1 MSREIIQEA
10 LNGIRDEYITEAG
23 ARLGLL
29 AVGAAGAVGAASGA
43 AVDPSTLYSLS
54 GTQAAAKAGFGAWL
68 AKGGWIALVAGV
80 VVAAGVAA
88 GVFFFGK
95 SGDMP
100 PVGTGEVTT
109 AEKQGSLPSENET
122 ENPDYA
128 GETQKE
134 VTVRHGDTV
143 INPRKFFLYDGVADG
158 LGFEQEIKQYHNNQP
173 NLPKVY
179 YAKDGSISPCDLI
192 LAEGYE
198 FSFVRIYNE
207 HMIQDSA
214 VTYDGSFNYR
224 GFLSV
229 LPTGTY
235 YVALQIK
242 HGSSGHEYAYE
253 LVVVDT
259 QAELDENES
268 ESESETETPTEPEV
282 SRYLQVPLTD
292 PNDTASYVSLP
303 DLSAEG
309 YPKLAFFTPVG
320 EENTLREVFTL
331 PISTKGEQNI
341 LVLLCEGIIDPSY
354 QTGSSYFMLYFVEST
369 FVEEVDGTEQRTV
382 QMRCGRVDFYDTPMP
397 VPSGDS
403 VSYTHYHV
411 DKTASASVTYSE
423 ANRDRVLASNRH
435 NNLSVLDQA
444 DELLFEYGKETYEL
458 TVLYSSMNGVETVHT
473 PVESLPDFPY
483 ELFRTHALP

>member
-1 MSREIIQEA
+1 MSREIISEA
-10 LNGIRDEYITEAG
+10 MNGIRDEYITEVG
-23 ARLGLL
+23 AKLGLV
-29 AVGAAGAVGAASGA
+29 AVGAAGAVGAAVEPPA
-43 AVDPSTLYSLS
+43 LYSLS
-54 GTQAAAKAGFGAWL
+54 GTEAAAKAGFGAWV
-68 AKGGWIALVAGV
+68 AKGGWITLAAGV
-80 VVAAGVAA
+80 LVAAGVAA
-88 GVFFFGK
+88 GAFFFGK
-95 SGDMP
+95 GGDVP
-100 PVGTGEVTT
+100 PVGTGDVTT
-109 AEKQGSLPSENET
+109 E
-122 ENPDYA
+122 
-128 GETQKE
+128 
-134 VTVRHGDTV
+134 
-143 INPRKFFLYDGVADG
+143 
-158 LGFEQEIKQYHNNQP
+158 EQEQSRFEG
-173 NLPKVY
+173 
-179 YAKDGSISPCDLI
+179 DGSEKTT
-192 LAEGYE
+192 EG
-198 FSFVRIYNE
+198 
-207 HMIQDSA
+207 
-214 VTYDGSFNYR
+214 
-224 GFLSV
+224 
-229 LPTGTY
+229 
-235 YVALQIK
+235 
-242 HGSSGHEYAYE
+242 
-253 LVVVDT
+253 
-259 QAELDENES
+259 
-268 ESESETETPTEPEV
+268 ESETPSTEETAEPEV

-369 FVEEVDGTEQRTV
+369 FVEEVDDTEQRTV

>member
-1 MSREIIQEA
+1 MREQMIQEA
-10 LNGIRDEYITEAG
+10 LNGIRDEYITESCVKLGILGAG
-23 ARLGLL
+23 ALATSAAAD
-29 AVGAAGAVGAASGA
+29 AVGGVIL
-43 AVDPSTLYSLS
+43 PSS
-54 GTQAAAKAGFGAWL
+54 GTAVKAGFGAWL
-68 AKGGWIALVAGV
+68 AKGGWVALVAGV

-88 GVFFFGK
+88 GAFFFGK
-95 SGDMP
+95 GGDVP
-100 PVGTGEVTT
+100 PVGTGDVTT
-109 AEKQGSLPSENET
+109 E
-122 ENPDYA
+122 
-128 GETQKE
+128 
-134 VTVRHGDTV
+134 
-143 INPRKFFLYDGVADG
+143 
-158 LGFEQEIKQYHNNQP
+158 EQEQSRFEG
-173 NLPKVY
+173 
-179 YAKDGSISPCDLI
+179 DGSEKTT
-192 LAEGYE
+192 EG
-198 FSFVRIYNE
+198 
-207 HMIQDSA
+207 
-214 VTYDGSFNYR
+214 
-224 GFLSV
+224 
-229 LPTGTY
+229 
-235 YVALQIK
+235 
-242 HGSSGHEYAYE
+242 
-253 LVVVDT
+253 
-259 QAELDENES
+259 
-268 ESESETETPTEPEV
+268 ESETPSTEETAEPEV

>member
-1 MSREIIQEA
+1 MSREIFLEA
-10 LNGIRDEYITEAG
+10 MNGIRDEYITEVG
-23 ARLGLL
+23 AKLGLL
-29 AVGAAGAVGAASGA
+29 AAGAAGAVGTASGA

-68 AKGGWIALVAGV
+68 AKGGWVALVAGV
-80 VVAAGVAA
+80 VVAAGVAVGA
-88 GVFFFGK
+88 FFFGK
-95 SGDMP
+95 SGDTP
-100 PVGTGEVTT
+100 PAGSGEVTT
-109 AEKQGSLPSENET
+109 VEQEQSRPKE
-122 ENPDYA
+122 DA
-128 GETQKE
+128 GE
-134 VTVRHGDTV
+134 
-143 INPRKFFLYDGVADG
+143 
-158 LGFEQEIKQYHNNQP
+158 
-173 NLPKVY
+173 
-179 YAKDGSISPCDLI
+179 
-192 LAEGYE
+192 
-198 FSFVRIYNE
+198 
-207 HMIQDSA
+207 
-214 VTYDGSFNYR
+214 
-224 GFLSV
+224 
-229 LPTGTY
+229 
-235 YVALQIK
+235 
-242 HGSSGHEYAYE
+242 
-253 LVVVDT
+253 
-259 QAELDENES
+259 ES
-268 ESESETETPTEPEV
+268 TEAESETPSTEETAEPEV

>member
-1 MSREIIQEA
+1 M
-10 LNGIRDEYITEAG
+10 
-23 ARLGLL
+23 
-29 AVGAAGAVGAASGA
+29 
-43 AVDPSTLYSLS
+43 
-54 GTQAAAKAGFGAWL
+54 
-68 AKGGWIALVAGV
+68 
-80 VVAAGVAA
+80 
-88 GVFFFGK
+88 
-95 SGDMP
+95 
-100 PVGTGEVTT
+100 
-109 AEKQGSLPSENET
+109 
-122 ENPDYA
+122 
-128 GETQKE
+128 
-134 VTVRHGDTV
+134 
-143 INPRKFFLYDGVADG
+143 
-158 LGFEQEIKQYHNNQP
+158 
-173 NLPKVY
+173 
-179 YAKDGSISPCDLI
+179 
-192 LAEGYE
+192 
-198 FSFVRIYNE
+198 
-207 HMIQDSA
+207 
-214 VTYDGSFNYR
+214 
-224 GFLSV
+224 
-229 LPTGTY
+229 
-235 YVALQIK
+235 
-242 HGSSGHEYAYE
+242 
-253 LVVVDT
+253 
-259 QAELDENES
+259 
-268 ESESETETPTEPEV
+268 
-282 SRYLQVPLTD
+282 
-292 PNDTASYVSLP
+292 
-303 DLSAEG
+303 
-309 YPKLAFFTPVG
+309 G

>member
-29 AVGAAGAVGAASGA
+29 AVGAASGA
-43 AVDPSTLYSLS
+43 AVDPSALYSLS
-54 GTQAAAKAGFGAWL
+54 GTEAAVKTGFGAWL

-95 SGDMP
+95 GGDVP
-100 PVGTGEVTT
+100 PVGTGDVTT
-109 AEKQGSLPSENET
+109 E
-122 ENPDYA
+122 
-128 GETQKE
+128 
-134 VTVRHGDTV
+134 
-143 INPRKFFLYDGVADG
+143 
-158 LGFEQEIKQYHNNQP
+158 EQEQSRFEEDVTTEEQEESRFEG
-173 NLPKVY
+173 
-179 YAKDGSISPCDLI
+179 DGSEKTT
-192 LAEGYE
+192 EG
-198 FSFVRIYNE
+198 
-207 HMIQDSA
+207 
-214 VTYDGSFNYR
+214 
-224 GFLSV
+224 
-229 LPTGTY
+229 
-235 YVALQIK
+235 
-242 HGSSGHEYAYE
+242 
-253 LVVVDT
+253 
-259 QAELDENES
+259 
-268 ESESETETPTEPEV
+268 ESETPSTEETAEPEV

-292 PNDTASYVSLP
+292 PNDPASYVSLP

>member
-54 GTQAAAKAGFGAWL
+54 GTQAAAKGGFGAWL
-68 AKGGWIALVAGV
+68 AKGGWVALVAGV

-95 SGDMP
+95 GGDVP

-109 AEKQGSLPSENET
+109 AGQEES
-122 ENPDYA
+122 
-128 GETQKE
+128 
-134 VTVRHGDTV
+134 R
-143 INPRKFFLYDGVADG
+143 
-158 LGFEQEIKQYHNNQP
+158 FEG
-173 NLPKVY
+173 
-179 YAKDGSISPCDLI
+179 DGSEKTT
-192 LAEGYE
+192 EG
-198 FSFVRIYNE
+198 
-207 HMIQDSA
+207 
-214 VTYDGSFNYR
+214 
-224 GFLSV
+224 
-229 LPTGTY
+229 
-235 YVALQIK
+235 
-242 HGSSGHEYAYE
+242 
-253 LVVVDT
+253 
-259 QAELDENES
+259 
-268 ESESETETPTEPEV
+268 ESETPSTEETAEPEV

-292 PNDTASYVSLP
+292 PHDTASYVSLP